1 LRPLAETY
9 IVSLTDSPVVR
20 SQSIF
25 SARRLNMRL
34 GRTFILDLCLVTL
47 FCTPGTTQDAAHA
60 APAAPAS
67 PKKTPAKTPAAKPPA
82 TKKFLLKI
90 YSIPPA
96 CITPAFY
103 SSSAS
108 AAPSQTAVAPPPAA
122 PANGPAPTCHD
133 DSQLPV
139 PSSTSA
145 ADIVK
150 ALASDSSY
158 SSYDFVALGSD
169 KIAIYKKDTPPDPK
183 KGDPRFTEIEKAIDA
198 AAASPSLQ
206 YLRVMH
212 VTRGFA
218 SQAAAL
224 VNALSA
230 GSITATPLDGDNSSI
245 LLQSKTV
252 PGKTLLAYLDQR
264 IAALRQ
270 PLPTPPTQ
278 RLFHLDASAV
288 VKNLAPS
295 GASAPEKDSSEK
307 DSSEKPSPDKPAP
320 GKGSKKPAPASPD
333 ASKPDPKQPAD
344 ASDDDDSSS
353 NDKTSDAS
361 DDSKP
366 AAKSTPAPA
375 DSLKPP
381 DMRAVNDTIVY
392 SNDDG
397 SDRGIFE
404 RTRLMA
410 VLDLP
415 RPEVLLNL
423 WSLQASSR
431 DYHVTNAEAEAVHV
445 AVAQHNQVLQDAIDE
460 GWSFLSQQMQYKPQQ
475 SGFFSR
481 EFYNYIVQKFALN
494 PNYASEKPEEFKRI
508 KDIRRSWGW
517 CNPDTY
523 CLGFTHAFEPLRPTF
538 TNILL
543 SIIAANNP
551 AQVAQETI
559 QHMEGD
565 CPPNPSQP
573 VANPFLPPLA
583 TAADEWQVGN
593 FRQCLSDHTREI
605 QTAKAENGGED
616 CELQDRLTLASQ
628 VLASRPERLQ
638 LSCFKQQARTSFQG
652 GPGQTTRVGLLRAA
666 VADFLFNYKWSIQY
680 PHDFVPYDLSQSAQE
695 LNAELNPLILAFNR
709 DVAAFTESLQNE
721 MECKYNSTPHPGWFG
736 GGDEA
741 FLNDG
746 MIAVRGISGVESI
759 VDTITQSYFD
769 ATKPPN
775 LTDLVKSV
783 SDAEKNIPGVLKT
796 NLTANEAAVLLGAL
810 NSVQPTQ
817 ARIGR
822 QLKIDITPHALAG
835 ASSAELDVKLTAEEA
850 GSPTLYTS
858 GKSSDDTLSRVATHD
873 TTTKVRVESLKLFE
887 VSAFSAMLQRP
898 RSKFPLLPPFFEVP
912 YFASFISVPIP
923 GARIYHRSSAI
934 VSAVIVPTAAD
945 LAYGIDFTDDRVCR
959 PPVDSSTGEA
969 PPAVSNLS
977 YPLICEIARSPYA
990 FDPRPLRGF
999 NKAMVQCLAT
1009 EQRAPET
1016 GTQAT
1021 DLTVQE
1027 KDKDKDDK
1035 DKDKDPNAPKPLTC
1049 ASLSFTNIPPGQ

>member
-1 LRPLAETY
+1 
-9 IVSLTDSPVVR
+9 
-20 SQSIF
+20 
-25 SARRLNMRL
+25 MRL
-34 GRTFILDLCLVTL
+34 GRTFIFELCLVTL
-47 FCTPGTTQDAAHA
+47 FCAPGTTQATPH
-60 APAAPAS
+60 AAPAS
-67 PKKTPAKTPAAKPPA
+67 PKKTPAKAPAAKPPA
-82 TKKFLLKI
+82 TQKFLVKI
-90 YSIPPA
+90 YPVPPA

-103 SSSAS
+103 SPSAS
-108 AAPSQTAVAPPPAA
+108 AAPA
-122 PANGPAPTCHD
+122 PAGPANSLAPTCHD

-139 PSSTSA
+139 PPSTTA
-145 ADIVK
+145 AEIVQAIK
-150 ALASDSSY
+150 SDSSY
-158 SSYDFVALGSD
+158 SSYDFAAIGSD

-183 KGDPRFTEIEKAIDA
+183 TSDPRLTEIERAIDA

-212 VTRGFA
+212 VTSGFA
-218 SQAAAL
+218 NQAAAL

-230 GSITATPLDGDNSSI
+230 GSITATPLDGDSSSI

-252 PGKTLLAYLDQR
+252 PGKKLLAYLVQR

-278 RLFHLDASAV
+278 RLFHLDASAI
-288 VKNLAPS
+288 VKNLAP
-295 GASAPEKDSSEK
+295 SAPEKDSSEK
-307 DSSEKPSPDKPAP
+307 DSSDKPSPDKPSPDKPAS
-320 GKGSKKPAPASPD
+320 GKSPNKAAPASAD
-333 ASKPDPKQPAD
+333 ASKPADPKQPAD
-344 ASDDDDSSS
+344 ASDDASSDD
-353 NDKTSDAS
+353 DKTSDAS
-361 DDSKP
+361 AGSSP
-366 AAKSTPAPA
+366 APKSTPGPT
-375 DSLKPP
+375 DSPKLP
-381 DMRAVNDTIVY
+381 DMHAVNDTIVY

-404 RTRLMA
+404 RSRLMA

-445 AVAQHNQVLQDAIDE
+445 AVANHNQVLQDAIDD
-460 GWSFLSQQMQYKPQQ
+460 GWSFLSHQMQYTTQQ
-475 SGFFSR
+475 SGFFNR

-494 PNYASEKPEEFKRI
+494 PNFASEAPEDFKRI
-508 KDIRRSWGW
+508 EDIRRSWGW
-517 CNPDTY
+517 CDPNTY

-543 SIIAANNP
+543 SIIAANQP

-565 CPPNPSQP
+565 CPPDSSQP
-573 VANPFLPPLA
+573 VANPCPANPLPPLA
-583 TAADEWQVGN
+583 ANADEWQVSR
-593 FRQCLSDHTREI
+593 FRQCVSDRTGDI
-605 QTAKAENGGED
+605 QTAKAENGVGD
-616 CELQDRLTLASQ
+616 CELDDRLTLANQ
-628 VLASRPERLQ
+628 LLASRPERLQ
-638 LSCFKQQARTSFQG
+638 LNCFRKQAQTSFQG
-652 GPGQTTRVGLLRAA
+652 FPKDLADLPNADRPQTTRVGLLRAA

-680 PHDFVPYDLSQSAQE
+680 PHDFIPYDLSQSAQE

-721 MECKYNSTPHPGWFG
+721 MECKYNSTPHPSWFHK
-736 GGDEA
+736 GDET

-769 ATKPPN
+769 STKPPN

-796 NLTANEAAVLLGAL
+796 NLTANEAALLLGAL

-822 QLKIDITPHALAG
+822 QLKLDITPHALAG

-912 YFASFISVPIP
+912 YFGSFISFPIP
-923 GARIYHRSSAI
+923 GARIYHRSTAI

-959 PPVDSSTGEA
+959 PPVDSTSGEA
-969 PPAVSNLS
+969 PPTLSNPW
-977 YPLICEIARSPYA
+977 YRFICEVARSPSA
-990 FDPRPLRGF
+990 FDPWPLRGF

-1009 EQRAPET
+1009 EQRIPET

-1021 DLTVQE
+1021 DLTVL
-1027 KDKDKDDK
+1027 DK
-1035 DKDKDPNAPKPLTC
+1035 DKDKDPNAPEPITC
-1049 ASLSFTNIPPGQ
+1049 ANLSFSRIPPSQ

>member
-1 LRPLAETY
+1 M
-9 IVSLTDSPVVR
+9 
-20 SQSIF
+20 
-25 SARRLNMRL
+25 N
-34 GRTFILDLCLVTL
+34 
-47 FCTPGTTQDAAHA
+47 
-60 APAAPAS
+60 
-67 PKKTPAKTPAAKPPA
+67 
-82 TKKFLLKI
+82 
-90 YSIPPA
+90 
-96 CITPAFY
+96 PAFY
-103 SSSAS
+103 SQSAN
-108 AAPSQTAVAPPPAA
+108 AAPSRAALAPPPAA
-122 PANGPAPTCHD
+122 PANSPTPTCSD

-139 PSSTSA
+139 PSSTTA

-150 ALASDSSY
+150 AIASDSAYASY
-158 SSYDFVALGSD
+158 EFVAIGSD

-183 KGDPRFTEIEKAIDA
+183 DRLTEIEKAIDTA
-198 AAASPSLQ
+198 AALPSLQ

-212 VTRGFA
+212 VTPGLA
-218 SQAAAL
+218 NQAAAL

-230 GSITATPLDGDNSSI
+230 GSITATPLDGDSSSI

-252 PGKTLLAYLDQR
+252 PGKTLLAYLDQK
-264 IAALRQ
+264 ISALRQ

-295 GASAPEKDSSEK
+295 APEKDSSANDNSDK
-307 DSSEKPSPDKPAP
+307 LSPDKPSP
-320 GKGSKKPAPASPD
+320 GKPASDKKPKTAPSSGD
-333 ASKPDPKQPAD
+333 ASKPAGPKQPAD
-344 ASDDDDSSS
+344 ASDDASSDEDKPSDTSADS
-353 NDKTSDAS
+353 TA
-361 DDSKP
+361 DSK
-366 AAKSTPAPA
+366 PAPA
-375 DSLKPP
+375 DSPKLP
-381 DMRAVNDTIVY
+381 DMHAVNDTIVY

-404 RTRLMA
+404 RSRLMA

-445 AVAQHNQVLQDAIDE
+445 AVANHNQLLQDAIDD
-460 GWSFLSQQMQYKPQQ
+460 GWSFLSHQMQYTTQQ
-475 SGFFSR
+475 SGFFNR

-494 PNYASEKPEEFKRI
+494 PNLASEAPEDFKRI
-508 KDIRRSWGW
+508 EDIRRSWGW
-517 CNPDTY
+517 CNHDTY

-543 SIIAANNP
+543 SIIAANKP

-573 VANPFLPPLA
+573 VANPCLPPLA

-616 CELQDRLTLASQ
+616 CELEDRLTLASQ
-628 VLASRPERLQ
+628 VLASRPEHLQ
-638 LSCFKQQARTSFQG
+638 LSCFKHQARTSFQG

-680 PHDFVPYDLSQSAQE
+680 PHDFIPYDLSQSAQE

-736 GGDEA
+736 GGDET

-822 QLKIDITPHALAG
+822 QLKLDITPHALAG

-898 RSKFPLLPPFFEVP
+898 RSKFPLLPPFLEVP
-912 YFASFISVPIP
+912 YFGSFISFPIP

-969 PPAVSNLS
+969 PSALSNPS
-977 YPLICEIARSPYA
+977 YYYVCEVARSPHDD
-990 FDPRPLRGF
+990 FRFLPLRGF

-1027 KDKDKDDK
+1027 KDKD
-1035 DKDKDPNAPKPLTC
+1035 PNAPKPLTC